1 MKKQWI
7 SMMLLVSM
15 LASASCGTSG
25 AANDTTDAAEDDSTT
40 AAEETGF
47 NPGLPADLDFGGEE
61 ITILW
66 RKGQNE
72 FAEEQNGDIV
82 NDAMYQ
88 RDMNIEQ
95 WLNVKLRHV
104 ELDYTWNKRSDYL
117 GTIQKGVMAGDSE
130 YDIVSAHYSIVA
142 PLISDGTLLNLS
154 KLSYL
159 DFDQPWWNKRMAEET
174 SIDGKLYMMTGD
186 ISRASVGSVG
196 CMFINQR
203 MAEDYKIPDIVK
215 TVDDGKWTLDEMF
228 RLSNLVYEDV
238 NGNSERD
245 VNDIY
250 GFVISHYNQVSP
262 FMQSTGLSVT
272 KKDER
277 GLPKLALGTEKA
289 ADVYERIRTFFHES
303 NGAYTHGEKAAE
315 VAMQIF
321 RDGRALL
328 IPATFGDTVTQLSEM
343 KDAYLPI
350 PYPKYDGNQKAYA
363 TRFNEACDLFGVTA
377 SCKAPECAAAVMEA
391 MASEGYRLITPAYYE
406 VAMKVKY
413 STTDDT
419 ARMFDLIKGGI
430 TFDFG
435 TVFHS
440 VTTMTSWF
448 RDDSYDNIA
457 GWASTYAGIEE
468 SHQAKI
474 DTFVAAIQALE

>member
-1 MKKQWI
+1 MKKQ
-7 SMMLLVSM
+7 L
-15 LASASCGTSG
+15 
-25 AANDTTDAAEDDSTT
+25 
-40 AAEETGF
+40 
-47 NPGLPADLDFGGEE
+47 
-61 ITILW
+61 
-66 RKGQNE
+66 
-72 FAEEQNGDIV
+72 
-82 NDAMYQ
+82 
-88 RDMNIEQ
+88 
-95 WLNVKLRHV
+95 LNVKLRHV

-117 GTIQKGVMAGDSE
+117 GTIHKGVMAGDSA
-130 YDIVSAHYSIVA
+130 YDIVSAHDSIVA

-174 SIDGKLYMMTGD
+174 SIDGKLYMM
-186 ISRASVGSVG
+186 
-196 CMFINQR
+196 
-203 MAEDYKIPDIVK
+203 
-215 TVDDGKWTLDEMF
+215 
-228 RLSNLVYEDV
+228 

-303 NGAYTHGEKAAE
+303 NGAYTHGEKAVE

-350 PYPKYDGNQKAYA
+350 PYPKYDVNQKAYA
-363 TRFNEACDLFGVTA
+363 TRFNEACDLFGITA

-448 RDDSYDNIA
+448 RDDSCDNIA

>member
-7 SMMLLVSM
+7 SIMLLISM

-40 AAEETGF
+40 AADETGF

-117 GTIQKGVMAGDSE
+117 GTIQKGVMAGDSA
-130 YDIVSAHYSIVA
+130 YDIVSAHDSIVA

-174 SIDGKLYMMTGD
+174 SIDGKLYMM
-186 ISRASVGSVG
+186 
-196 CMFINQR
+196 
-203 MAEDYKIPDIVK
+203 
-215 TVDDGKWTLDEMF
+215 
-228 RLSNLVYEDV
+228 

-328 IPATFGDTVTQLSEM
+328 IPATFGDT
-343 KDAYLPI
+343 
-350 PYPKYDGNQKAYA
+350 
-363 TRFNEACDLFGVTA
+363 
-377 SCKAPECAAAVMEA
+377 CKVPECAAAVMEA
-391 MASEGYRLITPAYYE
+391 MASEGYRLITP
-406 VAMKVKY
+406 
-413 STTDDT
+413 
-419 ARMFDLIKGGI
+419 R
-430 TFDFG
+430 
-435 TVFHS
+435 
-440 VTTMTSWF
+440 
-448 RDDSYDNIA
+448 RIA
-457 GWASTYAGIEE
+457 SRIPPK
-468 SHQAKI
+468 SLK
-474 DTFVAAIQALE
+474 

>member
-1 MKKQWI
+1 MKKQ
-7 SMMLLVSM
+7 L
-15 LASASCGTSG
+15 
-25 AANDTTDAAEDDSTT
+25 
-40 AAEETGF
+40 
-47 NPGLPADLDFGGEE
+47 
-61 ITILW
+61 
-66 RKGQNE
+66 
-72 FAEEQNGDIV
+72 
-82 NDAMYQ
+82 
-88 RDMNIEQ
+88 
-95 WLNVKLRHV
+95 LNVKLRHV

-117 GTIQKGVMAGDSE
+117 GTIQKGVMAGDSA
-130 YDIVSAHYSIVA
+130 YDIVSAHDSIVA

-174 SIDGKLYMMTGD
+174 SIDGKLYMM
-186 ISRASVGSVG
+186 
-196 CMFINQR
+196 
-203 MAEDYKIPDIVK
+203 
-215 TVDDGKWTLDEMF
+215 
-228 RLSNLVYEDV
+228 

-328 IPATFGDTVTQLSEM
+328 IPATFGDT
-343 KDAYLPI
+343 
-350 PYPKYDGNQKAYA
+350 
-363 TRFNEACDLFGVTA
+363 
-377 SCKAPECAAAVMEA
+377 CKVPECAAAVMEA